1 MKTHLNDKELE
12 LLTKEER
19 EELFK
24 TQTLKFDYLNQTIDE
39 CVFTVISSIPDLKK
53 LATEMQNAAFLYENI
68 ILKGE
73 YLILTINNG
82 IKNEFTNFG
91 LRIEDSQLIFD
102 SGVLLRLKNNL
113 IAPENINKVFQKYA
127 ENNKIMIDNNNDFA
141 NHPKEDLNT
150 ETQNSHSPQKP
161 NISFEDFQKLDI
173 RLCKVLS
180 VERVENTDKL
190 YKMEIDTGIDKRI
203 VVSAIAHQMN
213 IDELLEHRL
222 PFILNLEP
230 RKIKGIESHAMII
243 LGETNLSKKLFM
255 INADTYPRGYFK
267 IDEDYPKYDDD
278 LTGAIII

>member
-53 LATEMQNAAFLYENI
+53 LATEMQNAAYYYVTK

-127 ENNKIMIDNNNDFA
+127 ENNKIMIDN
-141 NHPKEDLNT
+141 HKLEEDLNT
-150 ETQNSHSPQKP
+150 ETQNSHSFQKP
-161 NISFEDFQKLDI
+161 NISFEDFEKLDI
-173 RLCKVLS
+173 RICKVLS
-180 VERVENTDKL
+180 VEKVEKADKL
-190 YKMEIDTGIDKRI
+190 YKLEIDTGIDKRI
-203 VVSAIAHQMN
+203 VVSSISQ
-213 IDELLEHRL
+213 DFSEEELLGYHM

-230 RKIKGIESHAMII
+230 RKIRGIESTAMII
-243 LGETNLSKKLFM
+243 LGESIALKKLF
-255 INADTYPRGYFK
+255 K
-267 IDEDYPKYDDD
+267 IVPFLNGVDFEKGIKQSD
-278 LTGAIII
+278 LLGIKII